1 MKQSVVA
8 RYPGKGWTNVDIDV
22 IVKLQKSWDEE
33 DGEAC
38 RVDVYFGRLLN
49 RGQTPVVIMNVTSQ
63 GCGTKYVIDDNC
75 DIWENLF
82 ASTSK
87 EEGNEYYK
95 YLKKHGFTKA

>member
-1 MKQSVVA
+1 MRQSVVA
-8 RYPGKGWTNVDIDV
+8 LYPGKGWTNVDIDV

-38 RVDVYFGRLLN
+38 RVDVYFGKLLN
-49 RGQTPVVIMNVTSQ
+49 RTQTPVVIMNVTSQ

-75 DIWENLF
+75 DIWENIF